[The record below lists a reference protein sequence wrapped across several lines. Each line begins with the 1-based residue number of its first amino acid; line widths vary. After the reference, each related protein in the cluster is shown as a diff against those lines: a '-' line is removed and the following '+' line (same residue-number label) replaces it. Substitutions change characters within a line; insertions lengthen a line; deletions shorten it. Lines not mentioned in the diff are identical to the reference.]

1 MNNQTLS
8 KVYIRYRGDIPDGV
22 NAAAAIEGFH
32 NRGVEVVPFQGFGDV
47 EALGDLGPSVG
58 LVGFIGDIYSA
69 LRLLKKPL
77 PLALDYPDS
86 LTEYFNRK
94 IRRGILDEVYR
105 STERVFVKPVQQKL
119 FTGFVWEGFKS
130 AVSRT
135 PGLPGNTEVW
145 ISECVEFLSEYR
157 TFVLDGKILDCRRY
171 KGDWSKAPDK
181 RMLETAVDIYS
192 MGCDSPRAFC
202 LDVGITNIDPCCLVE
217 VNNAYAFG
225 HYGLQSEL
233 YAQMLEA
240 TWIEMTSP
248 SSIR

>member
-8 KVYIRYRGDIPDGV
+8 KVYVRYRGDIPDGV
-22 NAAAAIEGFH
+22 NTAAALEGFR
-32 NRGVEVVPFQGFGDV
+32 NRGVETVAFNGFGDI

-86 LTEYFNRK
+86 LTEYFHRK

-105 STERVFVKPVQQKL
+105 STERVFVKPIQQKL

-135 PGLPGNTEVW
+135 PGLPGNTEVL

-157 TFVLDGKILDCRRY
+157 TFVLDGRILDCRRY
-171 KGDWSKAPDK
+171 KGDWSKAPDRK
-181 RMLETAVDIYS
+181 LLENAVEIYCADPS
-192 MGCDSPRAFC
+192 SPRAFC
-202 LDVGITNIDPCCLVE
+202 LDVGVTNNSPCCLVE
-217 VNNAYAFG
+217 VNNSYSFG

-240 TWIEMTSP
+240 NWIEM
-248 SSIR
+248 IG